1 MKHIR
6 NNGRYDFSFT
16 ALEGSKE
23 KKVVFARKR
32 VYMDTGNIAVDGITA
47 VEDDL
52 FNELNKIKQFKAM
65 FSNGTFEVVDPS
77 AFAKKEDDK
86 DREIAELRA
95 KLAESNTS
103 EMEEAL
109 KAKDDEIASLK
120 AKLEAKA
127 NKNKGKPEVKADE
140 TKAEETKED
149 EVASD
154 EESEDETKADTEGF

>member
-65 FSNGTFEVVDPS
+65 ISNGTFEVVDPS

-86 DREIAELRA
+86 DREIAE
-95 KLAESNTS
+95 
-103 EMEEAL
+103 
-109 KAKDDEIASLK
+109 LK